1 MNSQASAFRDGQPLA
16 WMFHRSTARWLFSHP
31 SGSSG
36 QLLQG
41 REHPAAP
48 WTALPPG
55 DQLDMGLAAVLD
67 QRVSCR
73 AFDDQPLSMASVATI
88 LRNAY
93 GTQGRST
100 SESFELV
107 DRPVPSAGGLYPL
120 EISLLVRTVDGLEPG
135 IYHYVPLADGLEQLR
150 AGSIPNRLVR
160 YLFMGQPW
168 VSAAAVVMIISAVTV
183 RSLSKYGD
191 RGYRY
196 LLFEAGHVSQNID
209 LVATALGLGA
219 INLGGFYDD
228 ELAALLRLQ
237 PEFEIPL
244 YATALGVP
252 ASSERMA
259 RRALPIDDFG

>member
-1 MNSQASAFRDGQPLA
+1 
-16 WMFHRSTARWLFSHP
+16 
-31 SGSSG
+31 
-36 QLLQG
+36 
-41 REHPAAP
+41 
-48 WTALPPG
+48 
-55 DQLDMGLAAVLD
+55 
-67 QRVSCR
+67 
-73 AFDDQPLSMASVATI
+73 
-88 LRNAY
+88 
-93 GTQGRST
+93 
-100 SESFELV
+100 
-107 DRPVPSAGGLYPL
+107 
-120 EISLLVRTVDGLEPG
+120 
-135 IYHYVPLADGLEQLR
+135 
-150 AGSIPNRLVR
+150 
-160 YLFMGQPW
+160 MGQPW

-237 PEFEIPL
+237 PEFEVPL

-252 ASSERMA
+252 ASTERMA